1 MTRTTAPDGSGVTKR
16 RARASKDAHQ
26 LTGKQAAFVR
36 EYLVDLNATQAAIR
50 AGYSARRADQQGLEN
65 LRKPEIAAAIA
76 AAMRSRQ
83 HRTEITQD
91 RVLQELARIAFL
103 DPGKLFDAAGAP
115 VPLQTLD
122 EDTRR
127 AVVGLDV
134 VTVGNAD
141 AGIGQVQKVKLADK
155 KGALELLGRHLG
167 MWNDKLDMT
176 VTNELADRL
185 ARARKRRG

>member
-1 MTRTTAPDGSGVTKR
+1 MTRTTAPDGDGVTKR

-50 AGYSARRADQQGLEN
+50 AGYSPKTAEQLAYQLLQ
-65 LRKPEIAAAIA
+65 KPSVRQAIA
-76 AAMRSRQ
+76 AAMQARQ
-83 HRTEITQD
+83 QRTEITQD

-127 AVVGLDV
+127 AVIGLDV

-141 AGIGQVQKVKLADK
+141 AGIGQVQKIKLADK